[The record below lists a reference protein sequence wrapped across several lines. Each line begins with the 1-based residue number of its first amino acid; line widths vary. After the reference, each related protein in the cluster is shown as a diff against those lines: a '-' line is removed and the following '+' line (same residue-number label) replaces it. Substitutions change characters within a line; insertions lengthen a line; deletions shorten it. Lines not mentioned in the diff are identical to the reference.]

1 MLRLIEL
8 DKHFGAVHAVQAA
21 SLEVLSGRIHA
32 VVGENGA
39 GKSTLLKMAAG
50 ILVPDRG
57 EVKIDRHSLRPH
69 TPREAIRRGI
79 SMVQQHFALIG
90 VMTAL
95 ENVILGVEPLKRTA
109 LVDYRYARARM
120 EGLQA
125 QIGITIPLDARVDTL
140 GIGDRQR
147 LEILRALYRDAKL
160 VILDEPTAVLTHAEA
175 ETLYLTLRRLA
186 QGGCAIVVVTHK
198 LGEVVDHADDVTV
211 MRKGRVALTR
221 ELRRGPSGARDAE
234 IREITEAI
242 MGGGVP
248 ELPQQKARKLGATT
262 IIMSDVHLGRALRG
276 LNLEVKAGEV
286 VGIAGVEGNGQ
297 RELVQVLAGLVPA
310 DAGRVTV
317 VERPI
322 LGKRTSAVAVVHE
335 DRHKEGLVL
344 DADVRDNVLLGELGR
359 YAKWGVLDLR
369 AMARDARG
377 RLDRAQAPFGL
388 ETPARALSGGNQQKI
403 VLARAIAKI
412 EKGASAL
419 VLAHPTRGVDLGA
432 TRAIHQEI
440 LSAAAKQVAVIVI
453 SADLAE
459 LRAVCDRILV
469 LASGRIVADLPPSSS
484 DQEIGR
490 MMLAVGAA

>member
-1 MLRLIEL
+1 MLRLVDLE
-8 DKHFGAVHAVQAA
+8 KRFGAVQAVQAA

-50 ILVPDRG
+50 LLVPDNG
-57 EVKIDRHSLRPH
+57 EVKIERQSLRPH

-79 SMVQQHFALIG
+79 AMVQQHFALVG

-95 ENVILGVEPLKRTA
+95 ENVVLGVEPVNRATLLDLRF
-109 LVDYRYARARM
+109 ARARM
-120 EGLQA
+120 EGLCREL
-125 QIGITIPLDARVDTL
+125 GITIPFDTRVDTL

-147 LEILRALYRDAKL
+147 LEIVRALYRDAKL
-160 VILDEPTAVLTHAEA
+160 LILDEPTAVLTHGEAEA
-175 ETLYLTLRRLA
+175 LYATLRRLA
-186 QGGCAIVVVTHK
+186 QSGRAIVVVTHK

-211 MRKGRVALTR
+211 MRKGRVTLTR
-221 ELRRGPSGARDAE
+221 ELVRGQREAE

-248 ELPQQKARKLGATT
+248 ELTRRQERKLGATT

-276 LNLEVKAGEV
+276 VNLEVKAGEI

-297 RELVQVLAGLVPA
+297 RELVHVLAGLARP
-310 DAGRVTV
+310 DEGRVTV
-317 VERPI
+317 VPRAI
-322 LGKRTSAVAVVHE
+322 LGKRAEAVAVVHE
-335 DRHKEGLVL
+335 DRQKEGLVL
-344 DADVRDNVLLGELGR
+344 DADVRDNVLLGELKHYSR
-359 YAKWGVLDLR
+359 RGVLDLR
-369 AMARDARG
+369 AMSRDARE
-377 RLDRAQAPFGL
+377 RLDRAQASFGL

-403 VLARAIAKI
+403 VLARAVAKI
-412 EKGASAL
+412 EGGASAL

-432 TRAIHQEI
+432 ARAIHQEI
-440 LSAAAKQVAVIVI
+440 LSAAAKHVAVLVV
-453 SADLAE
+453 SSDLAE

-469 LASGRIVADLPPSSS
+469 LASGRIVADLPPTAS

-490 MMLAVGAA
+490 MMLAVGVAV